1 METVHLLPRLLHFSF
16 QLFDLDQ
23 VTRIERQRRI
33 VAVGFVRTETAIEG
47 FLSSF
52 FHCRRQ
58 PELLEVPIEIPEVS
72 NRGQV
77 FAGGNGTLI
86 IDHTTA
92 SSYVT
97 LHLGC
102 LRFLGL
108 RVQTVLLNM
117 DPAFEEPLLAS

>member
-16 QLFDLDQ
+16 QIFDLDQ

-58 PELLEVPIEIPEVS
+58 PELLEVTIEIPEVS

-86 IDHTTA
+86 IDTTTV
-92 SSYVT
+92 SSCVT
-97 LHLGC
+97 LNVDY
-102 LRFLGL
+102 LRSLCIRIQMV
-108 RVQTVLLNM
+108 RV
-117 DPAFEEPLLAS
+117 